1 MLNLALLSRLKVP
14 QMKYRVLF
22 FSLISNILIA
32 CSNEPTP
39 QAPKEES
46 STKVENSTEVK
57 PAKKEYSLEEVMNRP
72 DMRDSNNI
80 ASALRYA
87 ETYELTSLWGTLC
100 RLSEWAEE
108 VHSGK
113 YVFLCPTNEALARK
127 GAASLMELKARE
139 NRDVLNKL
147 MARHILKTH
156 INLGNLGQY
165 PVLETISGEKLDLNA
180 LSMTIDGIPIMKNEV
195 KTNKGT
201 LIVLDGVIGYP
212 TDIRKEKELISKPQ
226 K

>member
-1 MLNLALLSRLKVP
+1 
-14 QMKYRVLF
+14 MKYRVLF
-22 FSLISNILIA
+22 FPLITSFLIA

-39 QAPKEES
+39 PAPNEES
-46 STKVENSTEVK
+46 STKVENSAEEN
-57 PAKKEYSLEEVMNRP
+57 PSKKEYSVEEVMSRP

-87 ETYELTSLWGTLC
+87 ETNELTSLWGTLC

-113 YVFLCPTNEALARK
+113 YVFLCPTNAALARK
-127 GAASLMELKARE
+127 GTGSLLELKARE

-165 PVLETISGEKLDLNA
+165 PVVETISGEKLNLNA
-180 LSMTIDGIPIMKNEV
+180 EALTIDGIPIMKSEM

-201 LIVLDGVIGYP
+201 VIILDGVIGYP
-212 TDIRKEKELISKPQ
+212 TDIRKEKELILQPQ

>member
-1 MLNLALLSRLKVP
+1 
-14 QMKYRVLF
+14 MKYRVLF
-22 FSLISNILIA
+22 FSFITSVLIA

-39 QAPKEES
+39 PAPKEES
-46 STKVENSTEVK
+46 STKVENSTEGK
-57 PAKKEYSLEEVMNRP
+57 PTKKEYSLEEVMSRP

-87 ETYELTSLWGTLC
+87 ETNELTSLWGTLC

-113 YVFLCPTNEALARK
+113 YVFLCPTNAALARK
-127 GAASLMELKARE
+127 GAGSLLELKARE

-165 PVLETISGEKLDLNA
+165 PVVETISGEKLNLNA
-180 LSMTIDGIPIMKNEV
+180 AAMTIDGIPIAKSEM
-195 KTNKGT
+195 KTNKGS

-212 TDIRKEKELISKPQ
+212 ADIRMEKELISRSQ